1 MLLKL
6 QTIAGTIVINNK
18 WILNLKNSTIKDI
31 ANEINVS
38 SSTVSRALSDHPDI
52 SEKTK
57 TLVKKVAEEFNYNPN
72 LIAQSL
78 KSQRTKTIGV
88 VVPEIDHIFFSAAIS
103 GIEEVAYRAGYT
115 IMVCRSN
122 EDVNREI
129 LNLDS
134 LLANRVAGVIASI
147 SQTTKDGAHFQ
158 KLINNN
164 VPVVFFDRV
173 IEDIDACKVIIN
185 DKKSA
190 INAVNHLIE
199 KGYSKI
205 AHFTG
210 PKELNVSKHRLAGFR
225 EAMAKNNLKVNEDWI
240 IVGGLHEKDGYSAF
254 EKLLELPELPDAIF
268 AINDPNAVGAMKK
281 MREVG
286 IKIPDD
292 IAIIGFSNNP
302 VCEIIIPNL
311 TTIHQP
317 AYEMGKKSTEL
328 MFDSISGNKNSC
340 NNKTIVLDS
349 HLVVRDSC

>member
-158 KLINNN
+158 KLIDNN
-164 VPVVFFDRV
+164 VPVVFF
-173 IEDIDACKVIIN
+173 
-185 DKKSA
+185 
-190 INAVNHLIE
+190 
-199 KGYSKI
+199 
-205 AHFTG
+205 
-210 PKELNVSKHRLAGFR
+210 
-225 EAMAKNNLKVNEDWI
+225 
-240 IVGGLHEKDGYSAF
+240 
-254 EKLLELPELPDAIF
+254 
-268 AINDPNAVGAMKK
+268 
-281 MREVG
+281 
-286 IKIPDD
+286 
-292 IAIIGFSNNP
+292 
-302 VCEIIIPNL
+302 
-311 TTIHQP
+311 
-317 AYEMGKKSTEL
+317 
-328 MFDSISGNKNSC
+328 
-340 NNKTIVLDS
+340 
-349 HLVVRDSC
+349 